1 MTSELRDTALKSNLW
16 CFQEARKLVKRY
28 AKSKPEKGYVLFET
42 GYGPSGLPHIG
53 TFGEVAR
60 TSWVRRAFEHMSD
73 IPTKLIAFSDD
84 MDGLRKVPDNI
95 PNQDMIARHL
105 GKALTGVPDPFGE
118 YESFAHHNNAR
129 LRAFLDS
136 FGFDYE
142 FRSATESYMSGAFD
156 QALVKM
162 LAVYDKVQAI
172 MLPTLGE
179 ERRATYSPFMP
190 VDPDTK
196 EVLIAKVLETHP
208 ESATI
213 LYQHPATGAAVE
225 TKVTGGACKL
235 QWKPDWAMRWAAF
248 GVDYEMYGKD
258 LIPSAEVGAKLTR
271 ALGAVPPEG
280 FSYELFL
287 DETGGKISKSR
298 GNGISVEDWLTYAPR
313 ESLSL
318 FMFQKP
324 KAAKRLF
331 FDVIPKNVDDY
342 LSFAER
348 AAQTDDPGKLLQNP
362 AYHIH
367 NGTVPA
373 RANPLSFAMLL
384 NLASVCHSED
394 KSVLWGFISRYAP
407 EATPQSAPYLD
418 ELIGCAVNYYRDFVK
433 PAKNY
438 RPASESERAALTR
451 LLEALQALPETATA
465 EEVQTRVYEIGKD
478 SPDFADLKAWFRAL
492 YQILLGQQQGPRM
505 GSFFVLYGLA
515 ESRELLRKAIA
526 GEALEDL

>member
-1 MTSELRDTALKSNLW
+1 MNAQLRDAALKSNLW

-28 AKSKPEKGYVLFET
+28 GKSTPEKGYVLFET

-84 MDGLRKVPDNI
+84 MDGLRKIPDNI
-95 PNQDMIARHL
+95 PNQDKIARHL
-105 GKALTGVPDPFGE
+105 GKALTSVPDPFGE

-142 FRSATESYMSGAFD
+142 FKSSTESYTSGAFD
-156 QALVKM
+156 QILLKM

-172 MLPTLGE
+172 MLPGLGE

-190 VDPDTK
+190 VDPETR
-196 EVLIAKVLETHP
+196 EVLAAKVLETDLKHASLLYAHP
-208 ESATI
+208 R
-213 LYQHPATGAAVE
+213 TGEAVE

-258 LIPSAEVGAKLTR
+258 LIPSAEVGAKITR
-271 ALGAVPPEG
+271 ALDATPPEG

-298 GNGISVEDWLTYAPR
+298 GNGISVEDWLKYAPR

-342 LSFAER
+342 LSFAQR
-348 AAQTDDPGKLLQNP
+348 AAPLNDPAKLLQNP

-367 NGTVPA
+367 NGNIPE
-373 RANPLSFAMLL
+373 RPDQLSFAMLL
-384 NLASVCHSED
+384 NLASVCNTQD
-394 KSVLWGFISRYAP
+394 KAVLWGFISRYAP
-407 EATPQSAPYLD
+407 QMTPQSAPYLD
-418 ELIGCAVNYYRDFVK
+418 ELVGCALHYYRDFVK
-433 PAKNY
+433 PHKHY
-438 RPASESERAALTR
+438 RPASGKEQAALLQ
-451 LLEALQALPETATA
+451 LLEALNALPDSATA
-465 EEVQTRVYEIGKD
+465 EDVQTKIYGIGKD
-478 SPDFADLKAWFRAL
+478 NPDFADLKAWFRAL
-492 YQILLGQQQGPRM
+492 YEILLGQEQGPRM

-515 ESRELLRKAIA
+515 ESRELVRKAGS
-526 GEALEDL
+526 GEILG